1 MTQTKNRDF
10 NILKNYNK
18 EINLNT
24 RVNDSNTDLDY
35 KNIKNLKRELELETL
50 DGIDELNELKKLRD
64 FKYKIDDTDTIDLS
78 IIYDLYK

>member
-35 KNIKNLKRELELETL
+35 KNIKNLKREIELETL
-50 DGIDELNELKKLRD
+50 EGLDEINELRD
-64 FKYKIDDTDTIDLS
+64 FKYKIDDSDSIDLS

>member
-35 KNIKNLKRELELETL
+35 KNIKNLKRELELEIL
-50 DGIDELNELKKLRD
+50 DYELNELNELRD

-78 IIYDLYK
+78 NLYK

>member
-35 KNIKNLKRELELETL
+35 KNIKNLKRELELEIL
-50 DGIDELNELKKLRD
+50 DYELNELNELRD

>member
-35 KNIKNLKRELELETL
+35 KNIKNLKREIELETL
-50 DGIDELNELKKLRD
+50 DFDELNDLKD

>member
-24 RVNDSNTDLDY
+24 RVNNSNTDLDY

-50 DGIDELNELKKLRD
+50 EGLDEINELRD
-64 FKYKIDDTDTIDLS
+64 FKYKIDDTDIIDLS

>member
-50 DGIDELNELKKLRD
+50 EGLDEINELRD

-78 IIYDLYK
+78 NLYK

>member
-35 KNIKNLKRELELETL
+35 KNIKNLKRELELEIL
-50 DGIDELNELKKLRD
+50 DYELNDLKD

-78 IIYDLYK
+78 NLYK

>member
-35 KNIKNLKRELELETL
+35 KNIKNLKRELELEIL
-50 DGIDELNELKKLRD
+50 DYELNNLKD

-78 IIYDLYK
+78 NLYK

>member
-35 KNIKNLKRELELETL
+35 KNIKNLKRELELEIL
-50 DGIDELNELKKLRD
+50 DYELNDLKE
-64 FKYKIDDTDTIDLS
+64 FKYKIDDTDTTDLS
-78 IIYDLYK
+78 IIYNLYK

>member
-35 KNIKNLKRELELETL
+35 KNIKNLKREIELEIL
-50 DGIDELNELKKLRD
+50 DYELNDLKD

>member
-35 KNIKNLKRELELETL
+35 KNIKNLKREIELETL
-50 DGIDELNELKKLRD
+50 EGLDEINELRD

-78 IIYDLYK
+78 IIYNLYK

>member
-24 RVNDSNTDLDY
+24 RVNGSNTDLDY
-35 KNIKNLKRELELETL
+35 KNIKNLKREIELETL
-50 DGIDELNELKKLRD
+50 EGLDEINELRD

>member
-1 MTQTKNRDF
+1 MTQAKNRDF

-35 KNIKNLKRELELETL
+35 KNIKNLKRELELEIL
-50 DGIDELNELKKLRD
+50 DYELNDLKD
-64 FKYKIDDTDTIDLS
+64 FKYKIDDTEIIDFS
-78 IIYDLYK
+78 NLYK

>member
-50 DGIDELNELKKLRD
+50 EGFDELRD

>member
-35 KNIKNLKRELELETL
+35 KNIKNLKRELELEILEGL
-50 DGIDELNELKKLRD
+50 DEINELRD

>member
-24 RVNDSNTDLDY
+24 RVNNSNTDLDY
-35 KNIKNLKRELELETL
+35 NNIKNLKREIELEILEGL
-50 DGIDELNELKKLRD
+50 DEINELRD

>member
-35 KNIKNLKRELELETL
+35 KNIKNLKRELELEIL
-50 DGIDELNELKKLRD
+50 DYELNELNELRD
-64 FKYKIDDTDTIDLS
+64 FKYKIDDTDAIDLS

>member
-35 KNIKNLKRELELETL
+35 KNIKNLKRQLELETL
-50 DGIDELNELKKLRD
+50 EGLDEINELRD

-78 IIYDLYK
+78 IIYVLYK

>member
-35 KNIKNLKRELELETL
+35 KNIKNLKRELELEIL
-50 DGIDELNELKKLRD
+50 DYELNELRD

-78 IIYDLYK
+78 NLYK

>member
-10 NILKNYNK
+10 NILKNYSR

-35 KNIKNLKRELELETL
+35 KNIKNLKRELELEIL
-50 DGIDELNELKKLRD
+50 DYDELKDLKD

>member
-35 KNIKNLKRELELETL
+35 KNIKNLKRELELEIL
-50 DGIDELNELKKLRD
+50 DYELNDLKD
-64 FKYKIDDTDTIDLS
+64 FKYKIDDTDTINLS

>member
-35 KNIKNLKRELELETL
+35 KNIKNLKRQLELETL
-50 DGIDELNELKKLRD
+50 EGLDEINELRD

>member
-35 KNIKNLKRELELETL
+35 KNIKNLKRELELEIL
-50 DGIDELNELKKLRD
+50 DYELNELRD
-64 FKYKIDDTDTIDLS
+64 FKYKTDDTEIIDFS
-78 IIYDLYK
+78 NLYK

>member
-78 IIYDLYK
+78 II

>member
-35 KNIKNLKRELELETL
+35 KNIKNLKREIELETL
-50 DGIDELNELKKLRD
+50 EGLDEINELRD
-64 FKYKIDDTDTIDLS
+64 FKYKIDDTDTIDLG

>member
-50 DGIDELNELKKLRD
+50 DYELNDLKD

-78 IIYDLYK
+78 IIYNLYK

>member
-35 KNIKNLKRELELETL
+35 KNIKKSKKRIRNFRL
-50 DGIDELNELKKLRD
+50 
-64 FKYKIDDTDTIDLS
+64 
-78 IIYDLYK
+78 

>member
-35 KNIKNLKRELELETL
+35 KNIKNLKREIELETL
-50 DGIDELNELKKLRD
+50 DYELNDLKD

>member
-50 DGIDELNELKKLRD
+50 EGLDEINELRD

>member
-35 KNIKNLKRELELETL
+35 KNIKNLKRELELEIL
-50 DGIDELNELKKLRD
+50 DFDELKELKD
-64 FKYKIDDTDTIDLS
+64 FKYKIDDTEIIDFS
-78 IIYDLYK
+78 NLYK

>member
-1 MTQTKNRDF
+1 MIQTKNRDF

-35 KNIKNLKRELELETL
+35 KNIKNLKRELELEIL
-50 DGIDELNELKKLRD
+50 DYELNDLKD

>member
-35 KNIKNLKRELELETL
+35 KNIKNLKRELELEIL
-50 DGIDELNELKKLRD
+50 DYELNNLKD

>member
-35 KNIKNLKRELELETL
+35 KNIKNLKRELELEIL
-50 DGIDELNELKKLRD
+50 DYELNDLKD

-78 IIYDLYK
+78 IIYNLYK

>member
-35 KNIKNLKRELELETL
+35 KNIKNLKKRIRIRNFRL
-50 DGIDELNELKKLRD
+50 
-64 FKYKIDDTDTIDLS
+64 
-78 IIYDLYK
+78 

>member
-35 KNIKNLKRELELETL
+35 KNIKNLKRKIELETL
-50 DGIDELNELKKLRD
+50 EGLDEINELRD

>member
-35 KNIKNLKRELELETL
+35 KNIKNLKRELELEIL
-50 DGIDELNELKKLRD
+50 ESLEGIDELRD

>member
-35 KNIKNLKRELELETL
+35 KNIKNLKRELELEIL
-50 DGIDELNELKKLRD
+50 DYELNDLKD

>member
-35 KNIKNLKRELELETL
+35 KNIKNLKRELELEIL
-50 DGIDELNELKKLRD
+50 DYELKDLKD

-78 IIYDLYK
+78 NLYK

>member
-35 KNIKNLKRELELETL
+35 KNIKNLKRELELEIL
-50 DGIDELNELKKLRD
+50 DYELNVLNELRD

>member
-35 KNIKNLKRELELETL
+35 KNIKNLKRELELEIL
-50 DGIDELNELKKLRD
+50 DYDELNVMKD